1 MVKWI
6 VIAALCLL
14 GLLILVLLLRAALF
28 RPRQE
33 EFEPMEKPQLDEA
46 GATERLAQL
55 IRCKTVSSRDPA
67 MVDEA
72 EFEKFRALLV
82 KMFPRVHET
91 CTREVINGGL
101 LYRWAGK
108 TDRDPGILMAHYDV
122 VPADENGWN
131 VDPFAGI
138 VKDGSLWGRGTLDT
152 KCSLFGI
159 LEAAEKLIGE
169 GFVPAHDLYFS
180 FGCDEE
186 VEGKAVHAIVETLKA
201 RQIHPAFV
209 LDEGGTIVTDFL
221 PGLKTPLA
229 VIGVGEKGQVDLEL
243 TLRGKSGH
251 AAYPPRHTL
260 IGRMSKVIQR
270 VEKKQFKMK
279 MTEPVKQLIDVL
291 GRTLPFPIRIILANT
306 GFFMP
311 LIKLACRFV
320 PIGSALMR
328 TTIAFTQAQGSK
340 ASNVLPDRVT
350 AVANFR
356 LAEGETVEGVVE
368 HVRKAARCKEL
379 ETHVL
384 KGNLP
389 TSNSPADGPHW
400 QRIKNAVHATW
411 PDTLVAP
418 YLMFMCSDSSQF
430 CEICDKVY
438 RFSPMVCT
446 NEQVASIHSNN
457 EHITT
462 ENITQIIE
470 FYEYLIRQ
478 S

>member
-1 MVKWI
+1 MIKWI
-6 VIAALCLL
+6 VIAALCILL
-14 GLLILVLLLRAALF
+14 FVLLLRAALF

-33 EFEPMEKPQLDEA
+33 AFEPMEKPRLDE
-46 GATERLAQL
+46 TEAAEQLAQL

-67 MVDEA
+67 LVDEA
-72 EFEKFRALLV
+72 EFTKFRALLI
-82 KMFPRVHET
+82 KLFPNVHKT
-91 CTREVINGGL
+91 CTRELINGGL
-101 LYRWAGK
+101 LYRWAGQ
-108 TDRDPGILMAHYDV
+108 TVDDPGILMAHYDV
-122 VPADENGWN
+122 VPVDEAGWDM
-131 VDPFAGI
+131 DPFAGVI
-138 VKDGSLWGRGTLDT
+138 RDGSLWGRGALDT

-159 LEAAEKLIGE
+159 LAAAERLIAE

-180 FGCDEE
+180 FGSDEE
-186 VEGKAVHAIVETLKA
+186 VEGKAAHAIVETLKA
-201 RQIHPAFV
+201 RGVRPAFV

-221 PGLKTPLA
+221 PGMKTPLA

-260 IGRMSKVIQR
+260 IGRMSKIVRR

-279 MTEPVKQLIDVL
+279 LTKPVRQLIDVL
-291 GRTLPFPIRIILANT
+291 GRTLPFPVRIVLANT
-306 GFFMP
+306 WFFMP
-311 LIKLACRFV
+311 LIKLACRFIPV
-320 PIGSALMR
+320 GGALMR
-328 TTIAFTQAQGSK
+328 TTIAFTQTQGSK
-340 ASNVLPDRVT
+340 ASNVLPDHVT

-356 LAEGETVEGVVE
+356 LSEGETVESVVR
-368 HVRKAARCKEL
+368 HVRKAARCKDL
-379 ETHVL
+379 ETRVL

-389 TSNSPADGPHW
+389 TPNSPAEGPHW

-430 CEICDKVY
+430 CAICENVY

-457 EHITT
+457 EHIKT

-470 FYEYLIRQ
+470 FYEALIRQ

>member
-1 MVKWI
+1 MIKWLLLAAFGALI
-6 VIAALCLL
+6 VT
-14 GLLILVLLLRAALF
+14 LLIRAARF
-28 RPRQE
+28 RPKQE
-33 EFEPMEKPQLDEA
+33 AFEPMEKPRLDEKEA
-46 GATERLAQL
+46 AERLAQL

-67 MVDEA
+67 LVDEA

-82 KMFPRVHET
+82 TLFQKVHET
-91 CTREVINGGL
+91 CTRERINGGL

-108 TDRDPGILMAHYDV
+108 TAEAPGILMAHYDV
-122 VPADENGWN
+122 VPADGAGWE
-131 VDPFAGI
+131 VDPFAGVI
-138 VKDGSLWGRGTLDT
+138 KDGSLWGRGTLDT

-159 LEAAEKLIGE
+159 LEAAEALIGE

-186 VEGKAVHAIVETLKA
+186 VDGKAARAIVETLKE
-201 RQIHPAFV
+201 RRIHPAFV
-209 LDEGGTIVTDFL
+209 LDEGGTIITDFL

-251 AAYPPRHTL
+251 AAYPPTHTL
-260 IGRMSKVIQR
+260 IGRMSKIVRR
-270 VEKKQFKMK
+270 VEKRQFPMR
-279 MTEPVKQLIDVL
+279 MTRPVRQLIDVL
-291 GRTLPFPIRIILANT
+291 GRTLPFPARIVLANT
-306 GFFMP
+306 WLFMP

-320 PIGSALMR
+320 PIGGALLR
-328 TTIAFTQAQGSK
+328 TTIAFTQAQGSL

-350 AVANFR
+350 TVANFR

-368 HVRKAARCKEL
+368 HVRKAARCDAL
-379 ETHVL
+379 ETRVI

-389 TSNSPADGPHW
+389 TPNSPAEGPHW

-418 YLMFMCSDSSQF
+418 YLMFMCSDSSKF
-430 CEICDKVY
+430 CEICENVY

>member
-1 MVKWI
+1 MIKWI
-6 VIAALCLL
+6 VIAALCILL
-14 GLLILVLLLRAALF
+14 FVLLLRAALF

-33 EFEPMEKPQLDEA
+33 AFEPMEKPRLDE
-46 GATERLAQL
+46 TEAAEQLAQL

-67 MVDEA
+67 LVNEA
-72 EFEKFRALLV
+72 EFAKFRVLLI
-82 KMFPRVHET
+82 KLFPNVHKT
-91 CTREVINGGL
+91 CTRELINGGL
-101 LYRWAGK
+101 LYRWAGQ
-108 TDRDPGILMAHYDV
+108 TGDDPGILMAHYDV
-122 VPADENGWN
+122 VPVDEAGWDM
-131 VDPFAGI
+131 DPFAGVI
-138 VKDGSLWGRGTLDT
+138 RDGSLWGRGALDT

-159 LEAAEKLIGE
+159 LAAAERLIAE

-180 FGCDEE
+180 FGSDEE
-186 VEGKAVHAIVETLKA
+186 VEGKAAHAIVETLKA
-201 RQIHPAFV
+201 RGVRPAFV

-221 PGLKTPLA
+221 PGMKTPLA

-260 IGRMSKVIQR
+260 IGRMSKIVRR

-279 MTEPVKQLIDVL
+279 LTKPVRQLIDVL
-291 GRTLPFPIRIILANT
+291 GRTLPFPVRIVLANT
-306 GFFMP
+306 WFFMP
-311 LIKLACRFV
+311 LIKLACRFIPV
-320 PIGSALMR
+320 GGALMR
-328 TTIAFTQAQGSK
+328 TTIAFTQTQGSK
-340 ASNVLPDRVT
+340 ASNVLPDHVT

-356 LAEGETVEGVVE
+356 LSEGETVESVVR
-368 HVRKAARCKEL
+368 HVRKAARCKDL
-379 ETHVL
+379 ETRVL

-389 TSNSPADGPHW
+389 TPNSPAEGPHW

-430 CEICDKVY
+430 CAICENVY

-457 EHITT
+457 EHIKT

-470 FYEYLIRQ
+470 FYEALIRQ

>member
-6 VIAALCLL
+6 VIAALCI
-14 GLLILVLLLRAALF
+14 LIFVLLLRAALF
-28 RPRQE
+28 RPQKE
-33 EFEPMEKPQLDEA
+33 TFEPMEKPQLDEKEE
-46 GATERLAQL
+46 TERLARL

-67 MVDEA
+67 LVDEA
-72 EFEKFRALLV
+72 EFEKFRALLIEL
-82 KMFPRVHET
+82 FPKVHAT
-91 CTREVINGGL
+91 CTRELINGGL
-101 LYRWAGK
+101 LYHWAGK
-108 TDRDPGILMAHYDV
+108 TAQEPGILMAHYDV
-122 VPADENGWN
+122 VPVDEAGWN

-169 GFVPAHDLYFS
+169 GFVPEHDLYFS

-186 VEGKAVHAIVETLKA
+186 VEGKAARAIVETLKA

-209 LDEGGTIVTDFL
+209 LDEGGTIVTNFL
-221 PGLKTPLA
+221 PGVKMPLA

-260 IGRMSKVIQR
+260 IGRMSRIVRR
-270 VEKKQFKMK
+270 VENRQFKMK
-279 MTEPVKQLIDVL
+279 MTPPVRQLIDVL

-311 LIKLACRFV
+311 LIKLVCRFV
-320 PIGSALMR
+320 PIGGALMR
-328 TTIAFTQAQGSK
+328 TTIAFTQTQGSL

-356 LAEGETVEGVVE
+356 LAEGETVEGVVA
-368 HVRKAARCKEL
+368 HVKKAARCSDL
-379 ETHVL
+379 ETRVL
-384 KGNLP
+384 KGNLATP
-389 TSNSPADGPHW
+389 NSPAEGPHW
-400 QRIKNAVHATW
+400 QRIKNAIHATW

-430 CEICDKVY
+430 CAICDHVY

-462 ENITQIIE
+462 KNITQIIE